1 MPGHMEGY
9 VLVDIAEGRDLFEV
23 IVAFLVGVNSV
34 LQLRRPY
41 ITVVVKIVFCS
52 LFTLVY
58 IPLTHFHNSVN
69 LGRLLSSMLT
79 PSFSKTDIMV
89 VSTSRVFMKMSYLIH
104 VQSLGL
110 YANIRIP

>member
-1 MPGHMEGY
+1 MTREYESNRSSVPSYISSLG
-9 VLVDIAEGRDLFEV
+9 LF
-23 IVAFLVGVNSV
+23 AFLVGVNSV